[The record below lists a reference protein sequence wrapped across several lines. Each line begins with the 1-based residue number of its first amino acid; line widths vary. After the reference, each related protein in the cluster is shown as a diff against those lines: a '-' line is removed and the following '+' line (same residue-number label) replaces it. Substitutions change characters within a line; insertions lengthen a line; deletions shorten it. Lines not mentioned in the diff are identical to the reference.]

1 METIMSWQE
10 REYIE
15 QLDKQ
20 LASLGEEYEWLKRE
34 YERTAD
40 EYDKA
45 VEMVCFVWNEL
56 HSILPHF
63 AERLADENP
72 TLKEMVE

>member
-1 METIMSWQE
+1 MSWQE
-10 REYIE
+10 RDHIA

-45 VEMVCFVWNEL
+45 VEMVCFVWTEL

>member
-10 REYIE
+10 REHIA

-56 HSILPHF
+56 HGILPHF
-63 AERLADENP
+63 AERLAAENP
-72 TLKEMVE
+72 TLREMVE